1 MDNIYDKMEFGLKPY
16 NFEPEYTE
24 EELAELA
31 TASDENSGNDDSSQ
45 QTCRCTHCGSKL
57 LLSKKRK
64 RAVWTTI

>member
-24 EELAELA
+24 EELVELA
-31 TASDENSGNDDSSQ
+31 TASDENSGKMAVRNKHAAVH
-45 QTCRCTHCGSKL
+45 TAGSKP
-57 LLSKKRK
+57 LLSKRK